1 MSCKNIE
8 GALIAYLDGKARESE
23 RREVEAHL
31 EECAACRTRAEEFRR
46 VWSVL
51 DEVPAV
57 EPSLGFDA
65 RVRQRVAAEPHPRPF
80 AWLIPQPRFA
90 FAVSL
95 LVALAVW
102 ISAIAPAPQQSANL
116 SAGNAEEF
124 EMIQNLQ
131 VLEDYEVLA
140 NFEALSDLPAAS
152 QPAKQVAPGKL

>member
-8 GALIAYLDGKARESE
+8 SALIAYLDGKARENE
-23 RREVEAHL
+23 RRDVEAHL
-31 EECAACRTRAEEFRR
+31 ETCAACRTRAEEFRR

-65 RVRQRVAAEPHPRPF
+65 RVRQRVAAEPRPRPF
-80 AWLIPQPRFA
+80 GWLIPQPRFA
-90 FAVSL
+90 FAISL
-95 LVALAVW
+95 LLALAVW
-102 ISAIAPAPQQSANL
+102 ISAIAPAPEQDL

-140 NFEALSDLPAAS
+140 NMEVLSDLPAAK
-152 QPAKQVAPGKL
+152 PAKQEAPGKL

>member
-1 MSCKNIE
+1 MNCKNIE
-8 GALIAYLDGKARESE
+8 TMLVAYLDGKARENE

-31 EECAACRTRAEEFRR
+31 EACAACRTRAEEFRR

-65 RVRQRVAAEPHPRPF
+65 RVRQRVAAEPRPRPF

-90 FAVSL
+90 FAVAL
-95 LVALAVW
+95 LLALAVW
-102 ISAIAPAPQQSANL
+102 ISAIAPVPEQNIA
-116 SAGNAEEF
+116 AGNAEEF

-140 NFEALSDLPAAS
+140 NFEVLSDLPAAS
-152 QPAKQVAPGKL
+152 QPAKQEAPGKL

>member
-1 MSCKNIE
+1 MNCERIE
-8 GALIAYLDGKARESE
+8 TMLVAYLDGKARESE

-31 EECAACRTRAEEFRR
+31 EACAACRKRAEEFRR

-65 RVRQRVAAEPHPRPF
+65 RVRQRVAAEPRPRPF

-90 FAVSL
+90 LAVTL
-95 LVALAVW
+95 LLALAVW
-102 ISAIAPAPQQSANL
+102 ISSVAPAPEQSVA
-116 SAGNAEEF
+116 AGNDEEF
-124 EMIQNLQ
+124 EMIQNLP

-140 NFEALSDLPAAS
+140 HFEVLSDVPTAKTPA
-152 QPAKQVAPGKL
+152 QQQAPGKL